1 MSTRSA
7 PKMGVKKRAP
17 KKAKAPAEQAPLP
30 EDTPR
35 VLHCHSTFAPGGKEL
50 RAVQLMNAFGRRLR
64 HSVVSA
70 VPGQYGA
77 HEYIAKGVKVDYPR
91 KFPALAGFPSPGRLA
106 KIAKALK
113 KYDLILTY
121 NWGAM
126 DVVMAHTM
134 FAENMGLPPLIHHE
148 DGFNEDEAT
157 ELKLRRNV
165 YRRVGLRKSS
175 ALVVPSKRLEAIGL
189 NVWGQPPER
198 LIRIPN
204 GIDTKRFAKK
214 PNRSAL
220 RVMKRE
226 GEYWVGTLA
235 GFRPVKQL
243 DELVTAFSKLPEN
256 WQLVLV
262 GDGPQRDNIAMV
274 AEGLNISHRVHMPG
288 AVTDPSEVIGMFDIF
303 ALSSASEQ
311 FPLSVVEAMAAGLP
325 VAAPDVG
332 DIRDMIAQEN
342 HDFIAPADDTAA
354 LAKALEQLAKDESLR
369 ASAGAANKAK
379 AREQFDEAAM
389 VEAYRRLYADAL
401 AREF

>member
-7 PKMGVKKRAP
+7 PKMGVKRRAP
-17 KKAKAPAEQAPLP
+17 KKAKSPAKPAPLP

-50 RAVQLMNAFGRRLR
+50 RAVQLMNAFGRKLR
-64 HSVVSA
+64 HSIVSA

-77 HEYIAKGVKVDYPR
+77 HDYISKQIKVDYPR
-91 KFPALAGFPSPGRLA
+91 KFPALSGLPTPGRLA

-126 DVVMAHTM
+126 DVVMAHTI
-134 FAENMGLPPLIHHE
+134 FAKNMDLPPLIHHE

-157 ELKLRRNV
+157 ELKMRRNV
-165 YRRVGLRKSS
+165 YRRVGLRQSH
-175 ALVVPSKRLEAIGL
+175 ALVVPSKRLEAIGR

-198 LIRIPN
+198 LRRIPN
-204 GIDTKRFAKK
+204 GIDTERFAKK
-214 PNRSAL
+214 PNPKAL
-220 RVMKRE
+220 RAIKRE
-226 GEYWVGTLA
+226 GEQWVGTLA

-243 DELVTAFSKLPEN
+243 DELVCAFAKLPEN

-262 GDGPQRDNIAMV
+262 GEGPERDAIANV
-274 AEGLNISHRVHMPG
+274 ADSLGISHRVLMPG
-288 AVTDPSEVIGMFDIF
+288 AVKDPSEVIGLFDIF

-332 DIRDMIAQEN
+332 DIRDMVSAEN
-342 HDFIAPADDTAA
+342 QDFIAPAGDTPA
-354 LAKALEQLAKDESLR
+354 LGSMLERLAKDADLR
-369 ASAGAANKAK
+369 AKIGKSNQVK
-379 AREQFDEAAM
+379 AREKFDEAAM
-389 VEAYRRLYADAL
+389 IEAYRRLYSDAL
-401 AREF
+401 GREF